1 MTDDEL
7 ATHAFGAKLKREL
20 DRVIDESYDN

>member
-7 ATHAFGAKLKREL
+7 ARVAFGPALKREL
-20 DRVIDESYDN
+20 DRMIDESYEN

>member
-7 ATHAFGAKLKREL
+7 ATHAFGKRLKREL
-20 DRVIDESYDN
+20 DRVIDESYDH